1 MRRIC
6 YQTLGITVL
15 LLGLA
20 VQAYGQIYAERTTT
34 GLGGDQEHSQTY
46 YMPKMFKIVH
56 HNGNAMIVRL
66 DKELLISIDNP
77 KKEYSQ
83 MTFAELEARMKE
95 IRGKMETA
103 LQEMQK
109 KMANMPPE
117 QRKLMEQMMAKS
129 PVAAL
134 RGGQY
139 EVKRSGEAK
148 AISGFACTKY
158 VVTRDGSDV
167 LVLWTTK
174 DVKEFAA
181 LRQDY
186 AQFVARMAPLP
197 TLASKESRAM
207 PTDAWTEAMKAID
220 GFPMQEEMGGITTVV
235 TKLVRKTIPASE
247 FEPPAGYKQVA
258 PAAFQH

>member
-1 MRRIC
+1 MRRTC
-6 YQTLGITVL
+6 YQTLGITIL

-20 VQAYGQIYAERTTT
+20 VQAHGQIYTERMTT
-34 GLGGDQEHSQTY
+34 GMGNDQQHSQTY
-46 YMPKMFKIVH
+46 YMPKMMKIVH
-56 HNGNAMIVRL
+56 HNGNALIIRL
-66 DKELLISIDNP
+66 DKELLISVDNQ

-83 MTFAELEARMKE
+83 MTFAELETRMKE
-95 IRGKMETA
+95 MRGRMEAA

-109 KMANMPPE
+109 KMADMPPE

-129 PVAAL
+129 PVAGL

-139 EVKRSGEAK
+139 EVKRSGETK
-148 AISGFACTKY
+148 TISGFACTKY

-174 DVKEFAA
+174 DVKEFAT

-186 AQFVARMAPLP
+186 EQFVRRMAPLP
-197 TLASKESRAM
+197 ASASKGSGGM
-207 PTDAWTEAMKAID
+207 PTDAWTEAMKVID
-220 GFPMQEEMGGITTVV
+220 GFPIQEEVMGVTTVV
-235 TKLVRKTIPASE
+235 TKLVRKPIATSE

-258 PAAFQH
+258 PAALQR